1 MRSAAD
7 VMARARSPQGQKAI
21 RYTLVSAI
29 SVVIG
34 QALLALFYNVVHWSA
49 AWSNIWAVS
58 ISAGPS
64 YYLNRYWAWGK
75 RGRNHLLKEVL
86 PFWGLALLG
95 LEQQSVA
102 GAGRLFCVGRDLASW
117 PWDGVWSPLRPG
129 RFPRIPR

>member
-1 MRSAAD
+1 MVSAAD
-7 VMARARSPQGQKAI
+7 VLARARSPQGQKAI

-34 QALLALFYNVVHWSA
+34 QTLLAIFYNALHWSA

-58 ISAGPS
+58 ISAAPS
-64 YYLNRYWAWGK
+64 YVLNRYWAWGK

-95 LEQQSVA
+95 LLFSTWTVHYA
-102 GAGRLFCVGRDLASW
+102 DHRFHGASLA
-117 PWDGVWSPLRPG
+117 VQAAHL
-129 RFPRIPR
+129 